1 MAQEAA
7 LHRDWDMRVTKNL
20 VRKDASGRI
29 TDAESR
35 SLYVN
40 WRRVLKPL
48 TADLEAVDAVRKRHD
63 ESLLLALK
71 NYRLC
76 ALWVYARYAGRAGE
90 FYIVRLRL
98 G

>member
-1 MAQEAA
+1 MRVPQEAA
-7 LHRDWDMRVTKNL
+7 LHRDWEMRLTKNL

-35 SLYVN
+35 NLYVN

-48 TADLEAVDAVRKRHD
+48 SADREAVDAVRKRRD
-63 ESLLLALK
+63 ESLLLALE

-76 ALWVYARYAGRAGE
+76 ALLG
-90 FYIVRLRL
+90 LRL
-98 G
+98 YPG